1 MYLLYSLQGLENTFK
16 YLLPP
21 EYLENESIN
30 EYVKLSEKV
39 GPSTGF
45 VYCFVN
51 LEGNPKD
58 LGLRDSNLWIY
69 PGYDHDQ
76 SLKNYLDRG
85 EHFNSI
91 IKRVLF
97 FTFICITLTF

>member
-1 MYLLYSLQGLENTFK
+1 MVSDAGLENTFK

-51 LEGNPKD
+51 LEGNPKEFRFKRLKSMD
-58 LGLRDSNLWIY
+58 LSG
-69 PGYDHDQ
+69 
-76 SLKNYLDRG
+76 
-85 EHFNSI
+85 
-91 IKRVLF
+91 
-97 FTFICITLTF
+97 